1 MTNLDVKFSK
11 YLQFDAEIITSK
23 VINSLFVNREFKK
36 LLQNTEIENN
46 WLLLTCE
53 HDGSVRIH
61 VHVYYLDVNVTPVKR
76 VQT

>member
-23 VINSLFVNREFKK
+23 VINSLFVNRELKK

-46 WLLLTCE
+46 WLLL
-53 HDGSVRIH
+53 H
-61 VHVYYLDVNVTPVKR
+61 VSTTVVSGYMYMYITWMSM
-76 VQT
+76 